1 MTQGESLYDAICM
14 GRDCLGAYSLDQKP
28 PMPSSLDEAIRI
40 AKEKADDDDF
50 IWSCGTPFYVDIDT
64 EEYRKR
70 ITPSVTKTCTIPSWL
85 NDQAEAAGI
94 DFSSVLFCRK
104 R

>member
-14 GRDCLGAYSLDQKP
+14 ARDCLGAYSLDQKP

-70 ITPSVTKTCTIPSWL
+70 ITPLCNKKDLYHSFL
-85 NDQAEAAGI
+85 AERSGG
-94 DFSSVLFCRK
+94 SR
-104 R
+104 RH